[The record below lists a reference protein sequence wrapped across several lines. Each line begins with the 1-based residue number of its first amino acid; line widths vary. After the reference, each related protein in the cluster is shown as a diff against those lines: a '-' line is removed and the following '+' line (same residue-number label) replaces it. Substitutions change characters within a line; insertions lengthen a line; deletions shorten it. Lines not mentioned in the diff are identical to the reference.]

1 MAPIALGNGS
11 EWHWKDEDELA
22 WAVEQGRCDRDRAIE
37 IRRDGERA
45 RELIARREPPF
56 DEEWERWRPD
66 PAWGIAQLPER
77 WKAEPIVR

>member
-1 MAPIALGNGS
+1 MRVARGLG
-11 EWHWKDEDELA
+11 
-22 WAVEQGRCDRDRAIE
+22 GRCDRDRAIE

-66 PAWGIAQLPER
+66 PAWGIPQLPER
-77 WKAEPIVR
+77 WKVEPIVR